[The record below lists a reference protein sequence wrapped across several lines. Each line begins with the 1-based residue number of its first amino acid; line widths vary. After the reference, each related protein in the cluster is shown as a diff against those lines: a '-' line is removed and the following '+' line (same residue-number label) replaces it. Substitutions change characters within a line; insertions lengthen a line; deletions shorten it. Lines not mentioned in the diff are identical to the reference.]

1 MVGLVF
7 SKLSRPQLRQ
17 KTVIFSNHAVITLR
31 NKKLCLIFRIGDL
44 RDDNF
49 ILGTQVCKMFR
60 FTREVIYVKIFEFV
74 SRSGVMSYS
83 IYSNHAVF
91 ARSLIAPFCCDILTS
106 GS

>member
-49 ILGTQVCKMFR
+49 ILGTQVC
-60 FTREVIYVKIFEFV
+60 I
-74 SRSGVMSYS
+74 S
-83 IYSNHAVF
+83 IYISIWSRLSV
-91 ARSLIAPFCCDILTS
+91 IATALCLQKALFCSVVTC
-106 GS
+106 

>member
-74 SRSGVMSYS
+74 SRSGVMSHS